1 MSQKVQILGVKHHGS
16 PVFLGFD
23 HAGHPLWT
31 GNAHR
36 IMDWMCDGW
45 RTHFNHHRAFRQSS
59 VMVKDE
65 NGEAILDEEGNV
77 TYEMK
82 YLGRD
87 LTDEDK
93 PKSHTQL
100 KTEMP
105 FLKSMP
111 SRVFQSAQREE
122 NQDWFAALKRIK
134 TTGSGRTPS
143 FRSRKKDDQIFVCYW
158 VNGENATFRRQGKN
172 TGIVTIRGSQ
182 SGFARKKGHPAAWQI
197 KIRVRLTQDIREY
210 TSVKVNWTKKTL
222 VFVNSPLPL
231 ERTPSGKAV
240 GIDRGVVHTLATS
253 DGMFLDI
260 PKEDRYTRK
269 KYLSLER
276 KLARQD
282 RINMARGGRNAKFA
296 SRRRRATLDNMQRIR
311 KNLSNKR
318 ESWIH
323 QTSAMLVKNYD
334 KIVMEDLKV
343 QNMTRRAKLKN
354 VRAKSGLNRSI
365 LVNSWG
371 MMGEAISYKANLAGV
386 EFLKVDPA
394 FTSQTCSE
402 CGTVDKKS
410 RENQA
415 TFSCT
420 SCGHTENADI
430 NAAKNILA
438 KA

>member
-31 GNAHR
+31 GDAHR

-59 VMVKDE
+59 RMVKDE
-65 NGEAILDEEGNV
+65 NGEAVLDEEGKV
-77 TYEMK
+77 KYEMK
-82 YLGRD
+82 YLGRNI
-87 LTDEDK
+87 TDEDK
-93 PKSHTQL
+93 PKSHSQL
-100 KTEMP
+100 KSEMP

-111 SRVFQSAQREE
+111 SRALTSASQEE
-122 NQDWFAALKRIK
+122 NRDWFAALKRIK
-134 TTGSGRTPS
+134 TTGSGRAPS
-143 FRSRKKDDQIFVCYW
+143 FRSRKKDDQIFVMYFDKGKN
-158 VNGENATFRRQGKN
+158 VVLRKQGKS
-172 TGIVTIRGSQ
+172 TGIVTLKAKQLGYAVKPKSK
-182 SGFARKKGHPAAWQI
+182 SSWEI

-282 RINMARGGRNAKFA
+282 RTNMARGGRNAKFT
-296 SRRRRATLDNMQRIR
+296 SNRRRATLDNMQQVR

-371 MMGEAISYKANLAGV
+371 MMGEALAYKAKLAEV

-402 CGTVDKKS
+402 CGTVDKRS